1 MRSPR
6 QTAVGHVGPIP
17 SKATWIGGFR
27 AVGKT
32 AGSAATVRD
41 QIRRPEEAG
50 VLTADLEEMPDLPAT
65 EITRRMPLIMLGMGA
80 GPHADAQ
87 YLFAEDLLGHTR
99 DHRPRHARRYRE
111 FRADVASGACPA
123 PDHVVTIA
131 DDAFA
136 EFLNRLPE

>member
-6 QTAVGHVGPIP
+6 QTVVGHVGPIP

-32 AGSAATVRD
+32 AESAAMVRD
-41 QIRRPEEAG
+41 QIRRLEEAG
-50 VLTADLEEMPDLPAT
+50 AFAAELEVVPDRVAA

-99 DHRPRHARRYRE
+99 GHRPRHARRYRN

-123 PDHVVTIA
+123 PGHVVTI
-131 DDAFA
+131 A